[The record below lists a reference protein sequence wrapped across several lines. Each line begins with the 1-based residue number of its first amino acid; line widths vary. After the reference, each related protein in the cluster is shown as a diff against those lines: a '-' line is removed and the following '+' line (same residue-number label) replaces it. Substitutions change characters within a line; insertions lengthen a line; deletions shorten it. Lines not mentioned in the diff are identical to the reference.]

1 MKTRKTKKIMA
12 LLLTFLLM
20 VASVPLL
27 AFGDWNKANPNESTG
42 TISVKVAADPRA
54 DTDSFWA
61 YKLVDSTYDASSNT
75 VNDEWNSNFT
85 GMFTDD
91 TYGYEGLTV
100 DNFKKNY
107 QDTGALR
114 DFLAAAKKYIE
125 TEIDTKEDVD
135 RYTADNSGD
144 ESGNLDVAVFKDL
157 KMGSYIIVPNDIHS
171 GVMYQYMLGSIEASV
186 NAAGNWQI
194 DSPTLEA
201 KYTSKITVQAQF
213 DKESVSNGKDVT
225 FKTQTV
231 GINNIDGI
239 GDLKWKMFMAG
250 EFEVKDTASDSKSI
264 KVTVKNKDGSGSKDL
279 EYRTDYTVIE
289 KSDSSGSDSAK
300 KTYTVTIGKE
310 KAQAYSDKV
319 IVVEATR
326 TLRILATDANVG
338 GYVGSELEARVFFSN
353 SAHQNIIGDYDT
365 VKTNGI
371 ELGCFEGG
379 SSQIKGVAEF
389 ELYEKNGE
397 SYTKITDA
405 FGLNGGKIQTTDSNF
420 AKLSLLGSDRQ
431 YALRMIKAPSG
442 YNMIDGYIEVDTTAD
457 PPEENNGY
465 WRVNIGLTKSIDLP
479 LTGGMGTTIFTITG
493 IALMVAAGVLFVV
506 SKKRESD
513 VK

>member
-12 LLLTFLLM
+12 LLLIFLLM

-27 AFGDWNKANPNESTG
+27 AFGDWNTDNPNESTG
-42 TISVKVAADPRA
+42 TISVKVADPTADA
-54 DTDSFWA
+54 DNFWA
-61 YKLVDSTYDASSNT
+61 YRLVDSTYDAINNT
-75 VNDEWNSNFT
+75 VNDKWNSNFT
-85 GMFTDD
+85 GMFADN

-107 QDTGALR
+107 KDTGALR
-114 DFLAAAKKYIE
+114 EFLAAAKKYIDDKKIE
-125 TEIDTKEDVD
+125 NTA
-135 RYTADNSGD
+135 TADNSSGSG
-144 ESGNLDVAVFKDL
+144 SGNLEYAVFNNL
-157 KMGSYIIVPNDIHS
+157 KMGSYIIVPETVNS
-171 GVMYQYMLGSIEASV
+171 GVMYQFMLGSIEASV
-186 NAAGNWQI
+186 NDAGNWQI

-213 DKESVSNGKDVT
+213 DKKSVSNGKDVT
-225 FKTQTV
+225 FKTLTE
-231 GINNIDGI
+231 GINSRDGI
-239 GDLKWKMFMAG
+239 GDLKWEMFTAG
-250 EFEVKDTASDSKSI
+250 EFKVKDTTSYSKST
-264 KVTVKNKDGSGSKDL
+264 KVTVKNKDGSDPKVLDYGT
-279 EYRTDYTVIE
+279 EYTVTE
-289 KSDSSGSDSAK
+289 KSDSSESDSAK
-300 KTYTVTIGKE
+300 KTYTVTIDKE

-319 IVVEATR
+319 IVVEAIK
-326 TLRILATDANVG
+326 TLRILATDDNVG
-338 GYVGSELEARVFFSN
+338 NYVGSELEARVFFSN
-353 SAHQNIIGDYDT
+353 SAHQNIIGAYDT

-420 AKLSLLGSDRQ
+420 AQLSLLGSDRE
-431 YALRMIKAPSG
+431 YALKMVKAPSG
-442 YNMIDGYIEVDTTAD
+442 YNMIDDYIEVDTAAD
-457 PPEENNGY
+457 PQSNGY
-465 WRVNIGLTKSIDLP
+465 WRVNINLTKSIDLP
-479 LTGGMGTTIFTITG
+479 GTGGMGTTIFTITG